1 MNENGLKGFFVP
13 ISNEITILVV
23 SIIAVVV
30 IMFGLIKNKDRFDNA
45 DLWLTRTFMAHYAF
59 LTLWQVV
66 YLFTIFENR
75 AIENIFT
82 LIMLIVLTVI
92 GAKSFKIIK
101 PNQMGIRVTLGE
113 AGEDLGSGPNIA
125 IWPIQKIVIVPT
137 ELQSIAFAVNNVM
150 TKRGRVKGYEDIIE
164 SVGYSVLFTVYFQF
178 NQENLRK
185 AIKNVK
191 GFSEEYIEEEL
202 IPYTLSVLRALMGRV
217 PWRLINEERYKFTQC
232 ALGRLLPLKEE
243 KRYQITEKPV
253 NEKGD
258 KIANKEAKLFLYEF
272 TEITDKDKGW
282 LKDDQFA
289 KSPYVQCGLENVSLA
304 AEQTKF
310 TDDEINKAVSAAEK
324 SRLNKQAKKLDSE
337 ANAYEILKKGEAEA
351 TARQK
356 MVDVIKNNPDL
367 EVLLTLREM
376 AQGTSNTLFYQLP
389 SGVEN
394 KLRDL
399 LGGNSLGD
407 LTKFL
412 NPEVL
417 KKLQKMSPGKL
428 NELVEKLVK

>member
-13 ISNEITILVV
+13 ISNEVTILVV

-82 LIMLIVLTVI
+82 LIMLIVLTII
-92 GAKSFKIIK
+92 GTKSFKIIK

-125 IWPIQKIVIVPT
+125 IWPIQKIVIVST

-178 NQENLRK
+178 NQDNLRK

-232 ALGRLLPLKEE
+232 ALGRLLPLKGEN
-243 KRYQITEKPV
+243 RYQITEKPV

-258 KIANKEAKLFLYEF
+258 KIALKEARLFLYEF
-272 TEITDKDKGW
+272 TEISDKDKGW

-324 SRLNKQAKKLDSE
+324 SRLNKQAKKLDAE

-351 TARQK
+351 TARQR

-399 LGGNSLGD
+399 LGGNSPGD

-417 KKLQKMSPGKL
+417 KALQKMSPDKL
-428 NELVEKLVK
+428 NELIKKLTK